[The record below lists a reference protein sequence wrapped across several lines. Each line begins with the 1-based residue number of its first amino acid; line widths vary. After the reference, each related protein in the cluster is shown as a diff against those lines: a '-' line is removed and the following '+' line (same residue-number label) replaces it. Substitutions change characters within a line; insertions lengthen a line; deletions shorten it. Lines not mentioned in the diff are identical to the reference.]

1 MRRLAPLLLCLA
13 WPAWADEIVAVR
25 GCLLAEGTVIEEAK
39 SVTFV
44 DNPVTKRTTIRGSQV
59 ASITTFNLDP
69 GSLDCVSARST
80 SGESYFVRVVDP
92 RYEGLSSEEV
102 FNRIMG
108 RQ

>member
-1 MRRLAPLLLCLA
+1 MRPLIALLLFLA

-25 GCLLAEGTVIEEAK
+25 SCLLAEGTIIETAK

-44 DNPVTKRTTIRGSQV
+44 DNPVTKTTTIRGSQV
-59 ASITTFNLDP
+59 ASITTYNLNP
-69 GSLDCVSARST
+69 ESLDCVAARST
-80 SGESYFVRVVDP
+80 SGETYFVRVVDP